1 MENFN
6 FKEIAERCLAGE
18 LSGVFV
24 NRQGDKFH
32 SSKLSTNYEPEYPYQ
47 IEDAGVFT
55 EYGHYYAP
63 VYVIRDLIQMI
74 AKEDIVDFIEDE
86 DMKTE
91 QKQITINVPEG
102 KKAVQEIVDGEIH
115 IKFVDNKLTYEDMQ
129 NLTEKEEK
137 EIRKR
142 QMQED
147 IERKD

>member
-1 MENFN
+1 MKKFN

-32 SSKLSTNYEPEYPYQ
+32 SSKLSTYSEPEYPYQ

-63 VYVIRDLIQMI
+63 VYIRDLIQMI
-74 AKEDIVDFIEDE
+74 AQEDIVDFIEDI

-91 QKQITINVPEG
+91 QKQ
-102 KKAVQEIVDGEIH
+102 
-115 IKFVDNKLTYEDMQ
+115 
-129 NLTEKEEK
+129 
-137 EIRKR
+137 
-142 QMQED
+142 
-147 IERKD
+147 